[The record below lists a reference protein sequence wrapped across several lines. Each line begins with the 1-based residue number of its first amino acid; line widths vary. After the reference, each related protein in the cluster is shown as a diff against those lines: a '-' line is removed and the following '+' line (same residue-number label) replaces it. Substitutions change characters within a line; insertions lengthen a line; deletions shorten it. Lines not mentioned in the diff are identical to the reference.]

1 MELDD
6 KSILEA
12 WDKIVE
18 LNYEFRVL
26 LDETLCRFHTR
37 DEVLTVLDKMESLL
51 EEILD
56 EIKYIRNVR

>member
-1 MELDD
+1 MEMDD
-6 KSILEA
+6 RTILGA

-37 DEVLTVLDKMESLL
+37 
-51 EEILD
+51 EEILVTGHSQKICTD
-56 EIKYIRNVR
+56 LF

>member
-1 MELDD
+1 MEMDD

-12 WDKIVE
+12 WDRIVE

-26 LDETLCRFHTR
+26 LDETLCRFHAR
-37 DEVLTVLDKMESLL
+37 DEILAVLDKLESLL

-56 EIKYIRNVR
+56 EIRYIRNVR

>member
-1 MELDD
+1 MEIDD
-6 KSILEA
+6 RTILEA

-37 DEVLTVLDKMESLL
+37 EDLLVVLDRMESLV

-56 EIKYIRNVR
+56 EIKFIRNIR